1 MADQDAAYQEAVAF
15 LQKTNLQGESVYE
28 QLAAVVGASPNS
40 LFARPRLGWRSHF
53 DFSRR
58 DR

>member
-40 LFARPRLGWRSHF
+40 PPLRAASFGLAVQF
-53 DFSRR
+53 
-58 DR
+58 